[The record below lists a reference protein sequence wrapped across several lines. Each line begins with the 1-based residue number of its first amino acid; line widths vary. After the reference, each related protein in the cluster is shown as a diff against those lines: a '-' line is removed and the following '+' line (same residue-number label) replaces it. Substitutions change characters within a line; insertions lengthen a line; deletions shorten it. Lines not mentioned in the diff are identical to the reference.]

1 MPELLVLFAPKQL
14 AFSNRSDL
22 RRTRTKQKPFI
33 SSFLRVICAGPGY
46 KALLFCPFC
55 VSERLNVGLWWLF
68 LAVSCLF
75 LCAWCLFYVVIVALV
90 LIPGRWPV
98 QVVAVSCAVVCCA
111 LSSGRYLCWLAGCYE
126 RWRVCCDVVVV
137 CVLVCLGTV
146 LALWAKGGACPE

>member
-1 MPELLVLFAPKQL
+1 VPELLVLFAPKQA

-75 LCAWCLFYVVIVALV
+75 LAVSVCLV
-90 LIPGRWPV
+90 LVLCGDCGACAHTWALTCASGGCFLCCCV
-98 QVVAVSCAVVCCA
+98 LCAVI
-111 LSSGRYLCWLAGCYE
+111 W
-126 RWRVCCDVVVV
+126 
-137 CVLVCLGTV
+137 
-146 LALWAKGGACPE
+146 

>member
-55 VSERLNVGLWWLF
+55 VSERLDVGLWWLF
-68 LAVSCLF
+68 LAFS
-75 LCAWCLFYVVIVALV
+75 
-90 LIPGRWPV
+90 
-98 QVVAVSCAVVCCA
+98 VC
-111 LSSGRYLCWLAGCYE
+111 LAGCYG
-126 RWRVCCDVVVV
+126 RWRVCCGGVVV

-146 LALWAKGGACPE
+146 LAL